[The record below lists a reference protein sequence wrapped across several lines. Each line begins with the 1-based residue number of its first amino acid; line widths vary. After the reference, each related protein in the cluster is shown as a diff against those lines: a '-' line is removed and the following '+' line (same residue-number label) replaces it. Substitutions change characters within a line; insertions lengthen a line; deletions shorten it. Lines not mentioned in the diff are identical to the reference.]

1 MLATNIVTETLA
13 YSIYI
18 YMENDQKK
26 QYFPTIV
33 GDYHL
38 VEALSVSWRFM

>member
-1 MLATNIVTETLA
+1 MLATNIVTDTLT

-18 YMENDQKK
+18 ENDQKK

-38 VEALSVSWRFM
+38 VEALTISWRFM